1 MPEQTAHDVLF
12 DEVHKTVLDVIKDV
26 VGEDFFEESEIELD
40 SSFAEDIELES
51 MEILQIGEQLIA
63 IYEERV
69 DFIQWLADMDLKEI
83 VDLTLR
89 DFVDFIVSELEEHP
103 QHETAGS

>member
-12 DEVHKTVLDVIKDV
+12 DEVHKQVLDVIKDV

-51 MEILQIGEQLIA
+51 MEILQIGEQLIG
-63 IYEERV
+63 IYEDRV
-69 DFIQWLADMDLKEI
+69 DFIQWLADMDLKQI

-89 DFVDFIVSELEEHP
+89 DFVNFIVSELEEHP
-103 QHETAGS
+103 QRETADN